1 MVDNLKEI
9 IHKSQICQRNWDL
22 SEEIPQEHVDL
33 IVEAVTQSPT
43 RQNIPFYNVDVVTD
57 RSLINSIHNNSAF
70 FKIKPGMELSEYSR
84 AVVKGSDDWKSEKDE
99 EGVITK
105 TNPQV
110 LAPLLLVFSANE
122 ETYYDNQLRHGRG
135 SAERVK
141 WEKDVSLSIGVASGF
156 AKLISTQLGYV
167 SGFCACYG
175 EEIDKL
181 IGSSVRLFLG
191 IGKPDK
197 NKKYTES
204 HIEEFEY
211 PSFKDVKRLKP
222 VKVEWHNG

>member
-70 FKIKPGMELSEYSR
+70 FKIKQGMELAEYSR

-122 ETYYDNQLRHGRG
+122 ETYYDNQLRHGID
-135 SAERVK
+135 ATERVK

>member
-122 ETYYDNQLRHGRG
+122 ETYYDNQLRHGKD
-135 SAERVK
+135 STERVK

>member
-33 IVEAVTQSPT
+33 IVEAATQSPT

-70 FKIKPGMELSEYSR
+70 FKIKPGMELSEYSH
-84 AVVKGSDDWKSEKDE
+84 AVVRGSDVEKDE

-122 ETYYDNQLRHGRG
+122 ETYYDNQLRHGKG

-141 WEKDVSLSIGVASGF
+141 WEKDVSLSIGVAS
-156 AKLISTQLGYV
+156 
-167 SGFCACYG
+167 
-175 EEIDKL
+175 
-181 IGSSVRLFLG
+181 
-191 IGKPDK
+191 
-197 NKKYTES
+197 
-204 HIEEFEY
+204 
-211 PSFKDVKRLKP
+211 
-222 VKVEWHNG
+222 

>member
-70 FKIKPGMELSEYSR
+70 FKIKPGMELSEYSH
-84 AVVKGSDDWKSEKDE
+84 AVVRGSDVEKDE

-122 ETYYDNQLRHGRG
+122 ETYYDNQLRHGKD
-135 SAERVK
+135 STERVK

-191 IGKPDK
+191 IGNPDK

>member
-122 ETYYDNQLRHGRG
+122 ETYYDNQLRHGKD